1 LEEVLLS
8 VHTRLCLHPQTSIF
22 LAGDEYCAGN
32 VIAYNDLLMH
42 EWNALRRRLWR
53 NTPNAISV
61 ARLCAT
67 SVLFASVLLHRVEV
81 FKWLLLACLLS
92 DILDGLIARTFHLTS
107 KLGASLDSLADAV
120 TMFIGLFGVIIF
132 QKPFVLEHYP
142 ELLVAVVFYAVEVI
156 ASLWRYGRL
165 SSFHTLLDR
174 VAAYMGGIFVMSLF
188 LWGYCGWFFHLTV
201 VVYVVALSEE
211 MLLIYL
217 LPEWRSDVGGM
228 RRVLAGNGVNP

>member
-1 LEEVLLS
+1 LQKVRRSEHS
-8 VHTRLCLHPQTSIF
+8 RRCFHPQRPVF
-22 LAGDEYCAGN
+22 PVRDAFRAGK

-42 EWNALRRRLWR
+42 DRSALQRRIWR

-92 DILDGLIARTFHLTS
+92 DILDGLIARAFHLTS
-107 KLGASLDSLADAV
+107 KLGASLDSLADSV
-120 TMFIGLFGVIIF
+120 TMFIGLLGVLVF
-132 QKPFVLEHYP
+132 QRPFVFKHHS
-142 ELLVAVVFYAVEVI
+142 ELLLVVAFYAVEVI
-156 ASLWRYGRL
+156 ASFWRYGKL

-174 VAAYMGGIFVMSLF
+174 IAAYMGGIFVMSLF
-188 LWGYCGWFFHLTV
+188 LWGYYGWLFHLTV
-201 VVYVVALSEE
+201 IVYVVALSEE

-217 LPEWRSDVGGM
+217 LPQWRSDVGGV
-228 RRVLAGNGVNP
+228 RRVLAGNGVSP